1 MLMKLWTEHGWI
13 ILVII
18 LLIPS
23 ILAFIPTGRIIRG
36 FHRGVYWQ
44 RKETYDDIILGIISI
59 ILWVFT
65 IYAIVRFI
73 FSFFNK

>member
-1 MLMKLWTEHGWI
+1 MLMKLWTRYGWI

-18 LLIPS
+18 LFIPY

-36 FHRGVYWQ
+36 FHRGVHWQ

-59 ILWVFT
+59 ILWAFT
-65 IYAIVRFI
+65 IYVIVRFI
-73 FSFFNK
+73 FSYSNK

>member
-1 MLMKLWTEHGWI
+1 MLIKLWTEHGWI

-36 FHRGVYWQ
+36 FHRGVNWQ
-44 RKETYDDIILGIISI
+44 RKETYNDIILGIISI

-65 IYAIVRFI
+65 IYVIVRFI